1 MNYKELC
8 SDFLFDLAGNHP
20 YGGFCDAFDLTINV
34 IDMDLRMEYLGNF
47 CSKNPFEYGASF
59 SMGANNEIIDMW
71 FNSKGLSY
79 LSSLERL
86 RISES
91 ILEEL

>member
-20 YGGFCDAFDLTINV
+20 YGGFCDAFDLTIKV
-34 IDMDLRMEYLGNF
+34 IDMELRMIYLIHF
-47 CSKNPFEYGASF
+47 ARSNPFEYGFSF

-86 RISES
+86 MVVES